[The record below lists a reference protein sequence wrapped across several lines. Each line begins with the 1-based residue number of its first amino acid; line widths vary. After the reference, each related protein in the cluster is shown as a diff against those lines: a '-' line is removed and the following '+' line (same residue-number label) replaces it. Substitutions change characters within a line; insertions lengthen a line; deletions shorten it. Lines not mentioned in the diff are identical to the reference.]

1 MELRVWAGST
11 NEARYDNPSNSLK
24 YTHTP
29 ADNSLFVE
37 KVYHRF
43 ILVLDHRSPHVRQ
56 FMRFAIVGVLQ
67 NGVNLCVFALAV
79 ALSVPYL
86 AASVLAAAVALSVSF
101 FLNLRW
107 TFPGSTGRM
116 SGRAVRFAT
125 VWITIVLIGLPIL
138 AVLVSVAH
146 LPRILAQ
153 AIVIVVGAPISYTA
167 QRLWT
172 FRHEVPHKTHR
183 TAASDSP

>member
-1 MELRVWAGST
+1 
-11 NEARYDNPSNSLK
+11 
-24 YTHTP
+24 
-29 ADNSLFVE
+29 
-37 KVYHRF
+37 
-43 ILVLDHRSPHVRQ
+43 
-56 FMRFAIVGVLQ
+56 MRFAIVGVLQ
-67 NGVNLCVFALAV
+67 NGVNLCVFALAL
-79 ALSVPYL
+79 AINVPYL

-107 TFPGSTGRM
+107 TFPGSAGRM

-138 AVLVSVAH
+138 AALVSVAH

-153 AIVIVVGAPISYTA
+153 AIVIIVGAPISYTA

-172 FRHEVPHKTHR
+172 FRHEIPHEAHQ
-183 TAASDSP
+183 AATSQAP